1 MLILLVFIFILGL
14 VCDFVEILREMMKV
28 GMIICRLN
36 LVYRIYEVSLSNNFY
51 WLIKLIEIMYQGI
64 LSFVI
69 DYWQFKYMYLVL
81 LKLIWFF
88 MYMYFYKCFI
98 FMKFELL
105 FLIDLNQVNLDM
117 LFVIKVFMVEKIM
130 YFIINEDQYSREKFI

>member
-51 WLIKLIEIMYQGI
+51 WLIKLIEIMYQDI

-88 MYMYFYKCFI
+88 MYMYFQKCFI

-105 FLIDLNQVNLDM
+105 FLIDLNQVNLDY
-117 LFVIKVFMVEKIM
+117 VICDKSF
-130 YFIINEDQYSREKFI
+130 YG